1 MDRDRALTELL
12 EREQI
17 RELAT
22 RYSIAVDSHDVD
34 TLALLFDED
43 VEHGKAGKGPAAAK
57 EYFGQYLESGPTAT
71 MHLVANHQIDF
82 VDDDN
87 ATGVCYYRVVSG
99 TDGVWSDRLL
109 VYFDTY
115 RRRDGHWHFL
125 RRRISPMVRLPAV
138 QPPPDEPFRIPDA
151 WDRYRQT

>member
-22 RYSIAVDSHDVD
+22 RYSIAVDSGDVD
-34 TLALLFDED
+34 TLASLFDEE
-43 VEHGKAGKGPAAAK
+43 VEHGRAGKGLAAAK
-57 EYFGQYLESGPTAT
+57 EFFGGYFESGPAASL
-71 MHLVANHQIDF
+71 HVLANHQIDF

-115 RRRDGHWHFL
+115 RRRDGQWHFA
-125 RRRISPMVRLPAV
+125 RRKIAPMVRLPAT
-138 QPPPDEPFRIPDA
+138 QAPPEEEFRIPEA
-151 WDRYRQT
+151 WARYRST